1 MFDPKDFPF
10 DAKKMAEFFSAGDF
24 AKDFPD
30 NAESLIATQKKNMEA
45 LEKANKAA
53 AASFQTLF
61 TKQIALF
68 EKTMADAKTRI
79 DNAKPDTS
87 GDTAKAAFEQALQQM
102 GDMAK
107 TAQAANTEA
116 LEIVGKRAQESIKE
130 MQELANKATKK

>member
-10 DAKKMAEFFSAGDF
+10 DAKKMAEFFSTGDF

-30 NAESLIATQKKNMEA
+30 NAQALIATQKKNMEA

-61 TKQIALF
+61 TKQIALL
-68 EKTMADAKTRI
+68 EKTMADAK
-79 DNAKPDTS
+79 ADTG

-116 LEIVGKRAQESIKE
+116 MEIVGKRAQESIKE
-130 MQELANKATKK
+130 MQGLANKATKK

>member
-30 NAESLIATQKKNMEA
+30 NAEALIATQKKNMEA

-53 AASFQTLF
+53 AASFHILF

-68 EKTMADAKTRI
+68 ETTMAEAKNRLSDAK
-79 DNAKPDTS
+79 ADTS
-87 GDTAKAAFEQALQQM
+87 GEAAKAAFEQALQQM

-116 LEIVGKRAQESIKE
+116 MEIVGKRAQDSIKE
-130 MQELANKATKK
+130 MQELAGKATKK